1 MASSLGRLG
10 GCASVALLAYG
21 LLCLL
26 VFRLQRSFIY
36 FPSRWDEQAASRAN
50 PGYEEVRFPTADG
63 ETLHGWL
70 LRREDAPWTV
80 VIFHGNAGNLEGH
93 EAVMVPLRTL
103 DLQVLL
109 FDYRGYGL
117 STGRP
122 TQEGLLR
129 DGEAVVSYVE
139 RDLGVPSDR
148 MVYFGNSLGTGVAVL
163 LAARRPP
170 GRLILESAYDSLAAV
185 ARPHYPFL
193 PVGLLLRDRFDAG
206 AVIGGI
212 RSPILFLHP
221 AEDEIIPVARGRAL
235 FGKASGPKRFVT
247 IPGARHNDPS
257 DSFPP
262 LYLDAIR
269 EFLGR

>member
-1 MASSLGRLG
+1 MTGSLGRLG
-10 GCASVALLAYG
+10 SLVSVAVLAYG

-26 VFRLQRSFIY
+26 VFLFQRSFIY
-36 FPSRWDEQAASRAN
+36 FPLRWDEQTASRAN
-50 PGYEEVRFPTADG
+50 PGYEEVRIYTSDG

-70 LRREDAPWTV
+70 LRRDGAPWTV

-93 EAVMVPLRTL
+93 EAVMVPFRAL

-117 STGRP
+117 STGKP
-122 TQEGLLR
+122 TQGGLLR

-139 RDLGVPSDR
+139 RNLGVPLGR
-148 MVYFGNSLGTGVAVL
+148 IVYFGNSLGTGVAVL
-163 LAARRPP
+163 LAVTRPP
-170 GRLILESAYDSLAAV
+170 GRLILESAYDSLASV
-185 ARPHYPFL
+185 ARRHYPFL

-206 AVIGGI
+206 SVIGDL
-212 RSPILFLHP
+212 RSPILFFHP
-221 AEDEIIPVARGRAL
+221 AEDEIIPVACGRAL
-235 FGKASGPKRFVT
+235 FEKAREPKRFVT
-247 IPGARHNDPS
+247 IPGARHNDPPA
-257 DSFPP
+257 SFPP

>member
-1 MASSLGRLG
+1 MTGSLGRLG
-10 GCASVALLAYG
+10 GFVSVAVLAYG

-26 VFRLQRSFIY
+26 VFFFQRSFIY
-36 FPSRWDEQAASRAN
+36 FPSRWDERAASRAN
-50 PGYEEVRFPTADG
+50 PGYDEVRIRTADG

-70 LRREDAPWTV
+70 KRREGAPWTV

-93 EAVMVPLRTL
+93 EAVMSPFRAL

-117 STGRP
+117 STGKP
-122 TQEGLLR
+122 TQVGLLR

-139 RDLGVPSDR
+139 RDLRVPLDR
-148 MVYFGNSLGTGVAVL
+148 IVYFGNSLGTGVAVL
-163 LAARRPP
+163 LAARQPP
-170 GRLILESAYDSLAAV
+170 GRLILESGFDSLAAV
-185 ARPHYPFL
+185 ARRHYPYL

-206 AVIGGI
+206 AVIGDL
-212 RSPILFLHP
+212 RCPMLFFHP
-221 AEDEIIPVARGRAL
+221 GEDEIIPVARGRSL
-235 FGKASGPKRFVT
+235 FERAREPKRFVT
-247 IPGARHNDPS
+247 IPGAHHNDPP

-269 EFLGR
+269 EFLDR